1 MRSRILLSGLALLI
15 VVSTGAAL
23 AAGLPKLPKDLTL
36 PQGTDS
42 PGQVVFSHASHV
54 DSGKPACTA
63 CHPKLFR
70 MLSRGTATP
79 AGTIT
84 HARMEKGQQCGVCH
98 NGKDAHGFDDCASCH
113 RS

>member
-1 MRSRILLSGLALLI
+1 MRSRIVMPGLAVLLL
-15 VVSTGAAL
+15 VSTAVAV
-23 AAGLPKLPKDLTL
+23 ATGLPKLPKDLPL
-36 PQGTDS
+36 PQAADS
-42 PGQVVFSHASHV
+42 PGQVVFSHVSHV
-54 DSGKPACTA
+54 DSAKPACTS
-63 CHPKLFR
+63 CHPKLFK

-84 HARMEKGQQCGVCH
+84 HASMEKGQQCGVCH